1 MSKRSALLLTAI
13 MTASA
18 GWSVAVNAEATGKDS
33 SVQSPETLI
42 ESQLKKLDANIP
54 IESVTK
60 SPMPGVYKVMIKG
73 GFVLYSSE
81 NGQYFFKGDMLEVR
95 GKELVNLTEEIK
107 SQQNAKLLKSLKQ
120 EDMVIFSPKGE
131 TKGVVYAFTDVDCG
145 YCRKLHQ
152 EVDQLNKLGIELRY
166 LAFPRGGQQSPVHG
180 KMTDAWCSVDRKQ
193 ALTDLK
199 TGKSISVEIKGDKA
213 VCSAVINDH
222 YNLGVQ
228 MGINGTP
235 AMVLENGQV
244 IPGYRPAADV
254 ARIIESQS

>member
-1 MSKRSALLLTAI
+1 MSKRSVLLLTAI
-13 MTASA
+13 MATSA
-18 GWSVAVNAEATGKDS
+18 GWSAIVNAEAKSKDS
-33 SVQSPETLI
+33 SVQSPEVLI
-42 ESQLKKLDANIP
+42 ENQLKKLDATIP

-60 SPMPGVYKVMIKG
+60 SPMPGVYKVMLKG

-81 NGQYFFKGDMLEVR
+81 NGQYFIKGDMLAVR
-95 GKELVNLTEEIK
+95 GDQLVNLTEEIK
-107 SQQNAKLLKSLKQ
+107 NQQNAKLLKSLKQ
-120 EDMVIFSPKGE
+120 EDMVVFSPKGE

-145 YCRKLHQ
+145 YCRKLHR
-152 EVDQLNKLGIELRY
+152 EVAQLNELGIELRY
-166 LAFPRGGQQSPVHG
+166 LAFPRGGQQSQVHG

-199 TGKSISVEIKGDKA
+199 TGKPISVDIKGDKA
-213 VCSAVINDH
+213 ACSEVINDH

-254 ARIIESQS
+254 AKIIGVKS

>member
-13 MTASA
+13 MTAGA
-18 GWSVAVNAEATGKDS
+18 GWSVAVNAESQSKDTPN
-33 SVQSPETLI
+33 PEALI
-42 ESQLKKLDANIP
+42 ESQLKKLDATIP

-60 SPMPGVYKVMIKG
+60 SPMPGIYKVMLKG

-81 NGQYFFKGDMLEVR
+81 NGQYFIKGDMLEVR
-95 GKELVNLTEEIK
+95 GSQLVNLTEEIK
-107 SQQNAKLLKSLKQ
+107 SQQNAKLLNSLKK

-145 YCRKLHQ
+145 YCRKLHR
-152 EVDQLNKLGIELRY
+152 EVARLNELGIELRY

-199 TGKSISVEIKGDKA
+199 TGKPVSVDIKGDKA
-213 VCSAVINDH
+213 ACSEVINDH

-254 ARIIESQS
+254 AKIIGVKS

>member
-1 MSKRSALLLTAI
+1 MSKLSAFLLTAM
-13 MTASA
+13 MTTSA
-18 GWSVAVNAEATGKDS
+18 GWSVAVNAEPKSKDTP
-33 SVQSPETLI
+33 SPEALI
-42 ESQLKKLDANIP
+42 ENQLKKLDATIP

-60 SPMPGVYKVMIKG
+60 SPMPGVYKVMLKG

-81 NGQYFFKGDMLEVR
+81 NGQYFIKGDMLEVR
-95 GKELVNLTEEIK
+95 GKKLVNLTEEIK

-145 YCRKLHQ
+145 YCRKLHR
-152 EVDQLNKLGIELRY
+152 EVDQLNELGIELRY

-199 TGKSISVEIKGDKA
+199 TGKPISVDIKGDKA
-213 VCSAVINDH
+213 VCNAVINDH

-244 IPGYRPAADV
+244 IPGYRPAADI
-254 ARIIESQS
+254 ANIIKNQS

>member
-1 MSKRSALLLTAI
+1 MSKLSALLLTAM
-13 MTASA
+13 MTTSA
-18 GWSVAVNAEATGKDS
+18 GWSMAVNAEPKSKDTS
-33 SVQSPETLI
+33 SPEALI
-42 ESQLKKLDANIP
+42 ESQLKKLDATIP
-54 IESVTK
+54 VESVTK
-60 SPMPGVYKVMIKG
+60 SPMPGVYKVMLKG

-81 NGQYFFKGDMLEVR
+81 NGQYFIKGDMLEVR
-95 GKELVNLTEEIK
+95 GKKLVNLTEEIK

-145 YCRKLHQ
+145 YCRKLHR
-152 EVDQLNKLGIELRY
+152 EVDQLNELGIELRY
-166 LAFPRGGQQSPVHG
+166 LAFPRGGQQSPLHG

-199 TGKSISVEIKGDKA
+199 TGKPISVDIKGDKA
-213 VCSAVINDH
+213 ACSTIIDEH

-235 AMVLENGQV
+235 AMVLESGQV

-254 ARIIESQS
+254 ANIIKNQS

>member
-1 MSKRSALLLTAI
+1 MSKFSALLLTAM
-13 MTASA
+13 MTTSA
-18 GWSVAVNAEATGKDS
+18 GWSMTVNAEVDGKDGT
-33 SVQSPETLI
+33 VQSPETLI
-42 ESQLKKLDANIP
+42 ESQLKKLDASIP
-54 IESVTK
+54 IESISK
-60 SPMPGVYKVMIKG
+60 SPMPGIYQVMLKG

-81 NGQYFFKGDMLEVR
+81 NGQFFIKGDLMEVR
-95 GKELVNLTEEIK
+95 GTQLVNLTEAIK
-107 SQQNAKLLKSLKQ
+107 SQQNARLLKFLKK
-120 EDMVIFSPKGE
+120 ESMVIFAPKGE

-145 YCRKLHQ
+145 YCRKLHR
-152 EVDQLNKLGIELRY
+152 EVNQLNELGIELRY

-199 TGKSISVEIKGDKA
+199 TGKPVSVDSKGDKA
-213 VCSAVINDH
+213 ACSAVIDEH
-222 YNLGVQ
+222 YNLGIQ

-244 IPGYRPAADV
+244 IPGYRPAADI